1 MFYSA
6 GKPLRIDLAKRFGI
20 GKLSDDV
27 PLLHRHFEAALPDN
41 QHLISE
47 PIPCTRVAI
56 SANTVETVLRH
67 VQGVTSVTL
76 RRRPDESLSAYV
88 SVAPQSKL
96 VGRDITNSISLFI
109 PGYAIPSHMYVIR
122 EPLVRDLSGGYDY
135 DRMEKRALDNET
147 IEFDKQQLLV
157 RDIFV
162 DILDVDPAHMRKDS
176 DFFLLGGNSLL
187 LGKLSYHLR
196 RQLGVDIGVT
206 DLFSESTIQGIAAL
220 IDEKVCGS
228 EIDYRADGD
237 TKHSATTA
245 SFSSTALPMD
255 HDFAHD
261 PEYRG
266 KRRGRNSVSPLCLA
280 VQAIP
285 FLVFYPFKT
294 AFTCASTFTIANS
307 CLIDENE
314 LGSWFLMTLS
324 SLAVFTDGSFW
335 HRLGAL
341 FMAILVARIIVDTVC
356 PVIAIAFKW
365 IVIGRYQPGTYQM

>member
-6 GKPLRIDLAKRFGI
+6 GKPLRIDLSKRFGI

-56 SANTVETVLRH
+56 SAYIVESVLKN
-67 VQGVTSVTL
+67 VQGVIDVAL
-76 RRRPDESLSAYV
+76 RRRPGDSLDAYI

-96 VGRDITNSISLFI
+96 TVRDITTSILLLI

-122 EPLVRDLSGGYDY
+122 GPLARDLSGGYDY
-135 DRMEKRALDNET
+135 DRMEKQALDNEI

-157 RDIFV
+157 RDTFADV
-162 DILDVDPAHMRKDS
+162 LDVDPAHMRKDS

-196 RQLGVDIGVT
+196 RQLGVDIGVM
-206 DLFSESTIQGIAAL
+206 DLFSESTIQRIAAM
-220 IDEKVCGS
+220 IDEKGGS
-228 EIDYRADGD
+228 ETDYGIDDE
-237 TKHSATTA
+237 TKHNASTA
-245 SFSSTALPMD
+245 SSSSTALPTD
-255 HDFAHD
+255 HGFDHD

-266 KRRGRNSVSPLCLA
+266 KRRGRSPVHPFCLA

-294 AFTCASTFTIANS
+294 AFTCASILTVTNS
-307 CLIDENE
+307 CLIGKNE
-314 LGSWFLMTLS
+314 LGSWFLVTLS
-324 SLAVFTDGSFW
+324 NLAAFTTGSFW

-341 FMAILVARIIVDTVC
+341 FIAILIARMVADTVC
-356 PVIAIAFKW
+356 PITAIAFKW

>member
-1 MFYSA
+1 M
-6 GKPLRIDLAKRFGI
+6 
-20 GKLSDDV
+20 SDDV
-27 PLLHRHFEAALPDN
+27 PLLHRHFEAVLLPDN

-56 SANTVETVLRH
+56 SAHTVESVLRN
-67 VQGVTSVTL
+67 VQGVIDVAL
-76 RRRPDESLSAYV
+76 RRRTDESLNAYV
-88 SVAPQSKL
+88 SVAPQSEL
-96 VGRDITNSISLFI
+96 AVRDITTSILLLI

-122 EPLVRDLSGGYDY
+122 GPLARDLSGGYDY
-135 DRMEKRALDNET
+135 DRMELRALDNEP

-162 DILDVDPAHMRKDS
+162 DILDVDPVHMRKDS

-196 RQLGVDIGVT
+196 RQLGVDIGVM
-206 DLFSESTIQGIAAL
+206 DLFSESTVQGIAAL
-220 IDEKVCGS
+220 IDEKGGS
-228 EIDYRADGD
+228 EMDYGADDD
-237 TKHSATTA
+237 TKHNATTA
-245 SFSSTALPMD
+245 SSSSTALPTD
-255 HDFAHD
+255 LEHD

-266 KRRGRNSVSPLCLA
+266 KRRGRNSVHPLCLA

-294 AFTCASTFTIANS
+294 AFTCASTLTLANS
-307 CLIDENE
+307 CLVDENE
-314 LGSWFLMTLS
+314 LGSWFLMTLA
-324 SLAVFTDGSFW
+324 SLAVFKDGSFW

-341 FMAILVARIIVDTVC
+341 FMAILIARIIVDTVC

-365 IVIGRYQPGTYQM
+365 IVIGRYQPGTYQT

>member
-1 MFYSA
+1 M
-6 GKPLRIDLAKRFGI
+6 DLSKRFGI

-27 PLLHRHFEAALPDN
+27 PLLHRHLEAALPDN

-47 PIPCTRVAI
+47 SIPCTKVAI
-56 SANTVETVLRH
+56 SAYIVESVLRN
-67 VQGVTSVTL
+67 VQGVIDVAV
-76 RRRPDESLSAYV
+76 RRRPDESLNAYV

-96 VGRDITNSISLFI
+96 AVRDITTSIRLLI

-122 EPLVRDLSGGYDY
+122 GPLARDLSGGYDY
-135 DRMEKRALDNET
+135 GRMEKRALDNET

-157 RDIFV
+157 RDIFA
-162 DILDVDPAHMRKDS
+162 DILGHDPAHMRKDS

-187 LGKLSYHLR
+187 LGKLSFHLR
-196 RQLGVDIGVT
+196 RQLGVDIGVM

-220 IDEKVCGS
+220 IDEKGRS
-228 EIDYRADGD
+228 ETGYGTDDD
-237 TKHSATTA
+237 TKHNASTA
-245 SFSSTALPMD
+245 SSSTALPTD
-255 HDFAHD
+255 HDFKHD

-266 KRRGRNSVSPLCLA
+266 KRRGRNSAHPLCLV

-294 AFTCASTFTIANS
+294 AFTCASTLTIANS

-314 LGSWFLMTLS
+314 LGFWLLMISS
-324 SLAVFTDGSFW
+324 SLAVFKDGSFW
-335 HRLGAL
+335 HRLGGL
-341 FMAILVARIIVDTVC
+341 FMAILIARMIADTVC
-356 PVIAIAFKW
+356 PITAIAFKW